1 MDLCNMSVLFSKEEL
16 RTGNLRAFC
25 IFIVNTTPHF
35 VLKLYVSM
43 VYC

>member
-16 RTGNLRAFC
+16 RTGNLRAFYV
-25 IFIVNTTPHF
+25 IIVNTTLHF
-35 VLKLYVSM
+35 VLKLYVLM